1 MAHQRAGT
9 KIGHGQGHRKAIMK
23 GLVRSLLIHE
33 QIKTTEA
40 KAKAT
45 KPLAEKIISLG
56 CRAARVLDQGDTPVN
71 RAQAVHLRRQAFAFI
86 QDNSVIKKVFDDLAP
101 RYKERPGGYTRIVKL
116 GHRVGDAAP
125 ISLIEL
131 VV

>member
-1 MAHQRAGT
+1 MAHQRAG
-9 KIGHGQGHRKAIMK
+9 KKFGHGQGHRKAIMK
-23 GLVRSLLIHE
+23 GLVRSLVLHE

-45 KPLAEKIISLG
+45 RPVAEKIISLG
-56 CRAARVLDQGDTPVN
+56 CRAARTLDQGDTPEN
-71 RAQAVHLRRQAFAFI
+71 RAKAVHLRRQAFAFI
-86 QDNSVIKKVFDDLAP
+86 QDNSVIRKVFDDLAS
-101 RYKERPGGYTRIVKL
+101 RYKDREGGYTRIFKL

-125 ISLIEL
+125 ISVIQL